1 METFPN
7 CGNFEALS
15 TTIMNTMKIRFGSLL
30 LLLAL
35 LLASCKVNHLAQIQP
50 QGYRIESKS
59 TAIPAADASI
69 EALIAPYKAKL
80 DAEMNE
86 VLGVAAKTLEK
97 GKPES
102 TLGNWMADLFYEQMS
117 EYTKGNIDFASMNYG
132 GIRIPTLQAGEVTR
146 GKIFELMPFDNLLV
160 VVHADAATV
169 QQFAD
174 NAAKDGGIPVSKQLQ
189 FEIKSGKAVNVT
201 VKGQPLQKDQ
211 IYKIGVSDYVA
222 NGGDEASFLID
233 KKRDD
238 LGILMRDAIIEYVK
252 KQTAQGKKLDAK
264 KDGRIK

>member
-1 METFPN
+1 
-7 CGNFEALS
+7 
-15 TTIMNTMKIRFGSLL
+15 MNSQLRFSF
-30 LLLAL
+30 AL
-35 LLASCKVNHLAQIQP
+35 LLTLLFASCKVNHLAQIQP
-50 QGYRIESKS
+50 QGYRMEPQS
-59 TAIPAADASI
+59 TAVPAADAQA

-102 TLGNWMADLFYEQMS
+102 TLGNWMSDLFYEQMS

-146 GKIFELMPFDNLLV
+146 GKIFELMPFDNMLV

-169 QQFAD
+169 QQFVDKIAT
-174 NAAKDGGIPVSKQLQ
+174 DGGIPISKQLH
-189 FEIKSGKAVNVT
+189 FDIKNGKAQNVT
-201 VKGQPLQKDQ
+201 INGKPLQKDK

-222 NGGDEASFLID
+222 NGGDDCTFFVD
-233 KKRDD
+233 KKHDD
-238 LGILMRDAIIEYVK
+238 LGVLMRDAIIAYVK
-252 KQTAQGKKLDAK
+252 KQTTQGKKLDAE
-264 KDGRIK
+264 KDGRIKNI

>member
-1 METFPN
+1 
-7 CGNFEALS
+7 
-15 TTIMNTMKIRFGSLL
+15 MKIRFGSLVL
-30 LLLAL
+30 ILSF

-50 QGYRIESKS
+50 QGYRMEPQS
-59 TAIPAADASI
+59 TTVPAADPQI
-69 EALIAPYKAKL
+69 EALIAPYKSKL
-80 DAEMNE
+80 DAEMNT
-86 VLGVAAKTLEK
+86 VLGVTARTLEK

-102 TLGNWMADLFYEQMS
+102 PLGNWMSDLFYEQMS

-146 GKIFELMPFDNLLV
+146 GKIFELMPFDNMLV

-174 NAAKDGGIPVSKQLQ
+174 KIAKDGGIPVSKQLR
-189 FEIKSGKAVNVT
+189 FEIKSGKAENITVN
-201 VKGQPLQKDQ
+201 GQPLQNGKT
-211 IYKIGVSDYVA
+211 YKIGVSDYVA
-222 NGGDEASFLID
+222 NGGDDCTFFVD

-238 LGILMRDAIIEYVK
+238 LGVLMRDAIIEYVK
-252 KQTAQGKKLDAK
+252 KQTAQGKKLDAE